1 MAHLDPVPTE
11 MTPGQKSSP
20 VRRQV
25 VWMIVGLSAVGIF
38 AITDPPSGLSQEA
51 WRTVGILLCTVI
63 WWVTEVLPIPV
74 TGMLSFLFFDLTG
87 VISLADAV
95 ESGFGSDMI
104 IFLLGVMALSAAF
117 QVSGLSTRVTRS
129 MLRLSGTR
137 PWAIIGV
144 FFWTSFIISMCI
156 TDVAVVA
163 MMLPPAVAL
172 LRSAHF
178 TPKHSNFGR
187 GLMMA
192 IMFGATQGGACTP
205 AGVSA
210 NVATHSILRETAGI
224 QLSFLDWTLMV
235 MPIFVVLGFVSWW
248 LILRIF
254 PPEVTEVALNLEST
268 EQFANL
274 EQKWGRGEIA
284 TAVIFVLAI
293 VLWLG
298 GPALFGGIDMKL
310 VALLAFVLLFLPGL
324 GVFAKW
330 QIAERDIEWG
340 AILLIVTGVM
350 IGTVA
355 ADTGLA
361 SWFAENALAPFA
373 FFPAFL
379 QPFVINIL
387 VAIDSI
393 PLANLGASA
402 SINVPFAI
410 SYAETF
416 GFSSLSLGMA
426 AGMSAAAHYVLVTQS
441 PSFVLPYA
449 YGFFSFKDFA
459 KIGILVTLLGGL
471 LISVGMWVSPLY

>member
-1 MAHLDPVPTE
+1 MAQVNPVSTEPTLE
-11 MTPGQKSSP
+11 PQKSLL
-20 VRRQV
+20 RHA
-25 VWMIVGLSAVGIF
+25 VWITVGLSSVGIF
-38 AITDPPSGLSQEA
+38 VLTDPPSGLSQEA
-51 WRTVGILLCTVI
+51 WRTLGILLCTVI

-87 VISLADAV
+87 VISLAEAV

-129 MLRLSGTR
+129 MLQLSGTR
-137 PWAIIGV
+137 PWAIVGV
-144 FFWTSFIISMCI
+144 FFWTSFVISMFI

-172 LRSAHF
+172 LNSANF
-178 TPKHSNFGR
+178 TPGKSNFGR
-187 GLMMA
+187 ALMMA

-210 NVATHSILRETAGI
+210 NVATHSILRETASI
-224 QLSFLDWTLMV
+224 HLSFLDWTLMV
-235 MPIFVVLGFVSWW
+235 TPIFVVLGFASWW

-254 PPEVTEVALNLEST
+254 PPEVTEIELNLDST

-274 EQKWGRGEIA
+274 DKKWGRGEIS
-284 TAVIFVLAI
+284 TAVIFGLAI
-293 VLWLG
+293 VLWLAG
-298 GPALFGGIDMKL
+298 SASGIDMKL

-324 GVFAKW
+324 GVFSKW
-330 QIAERDIEWG
+330 RVAERDIEWG

-373 FFPAFL
+373 LFPAFL
-379 QPFVINIL
+379 QPFVINLL

-416 GFSSLSLGMA
+416 GFSTLSLGMA
-426 AGMSAAAHYVLVTQS
+426 AGMSAASHYILVTQS

-459 KIGILVTLLGGL
+459 KIGIVVTLLGGL
-471 LISVGMWVSPLY
+471 LISVGMWISPFF

>member
-1 MAHLDPVPTE
+1 MAQVNPVSTEPTLE
-11 MTPGQKSSP
+11 PQKSLL
-20 VRRQV
+20 RHA
-25 VWMIVGLSAVGIF
+25 VWITVGLSSVGIF
-38 AITDPPSGLSQEA
+38 ALTDPPSGLSQEA
-51 WRTVGILLCTVI
+51 WRTLGILLCTVI

-87 VISLADAV
+87 VISLAEAV

-117 QVSGLSTRVTRS
+117 QVSGLSTRVTHS
-129 MLRLSGTR
+129 MLQLSGTR
-137 PWAIIGV
+137 PWAIVGV
-144 FFWTSFIISMCI
+144 FFWTSFVISMFI

-172 LRSAHF
+172 LNSANF
-178 TPKHSNFGR
+178 TPGKSNFGR
-187 GLMMA
+187 ALMMA

-210 NVATHSILRETAGI
+210 NVATHSILRETASI
-224 QLSFLDWTLMV
+224 HLSFLDWTLMV
-235 MPIFVVLGFVSWW
+235 APIFVVLGFASWW

-254 PPEVTEVALNLEST
+254 PPEVTEIELNLDST

-274 EQKWGRGEIA
+274 DKKWGRGEIS
-284 TAVIFVLAI
+284 TAVIFGLAI
-293 VLWLG
+293 VLWLVG
-298 GPALFGGIDMKL
+298 SVSGIDMKL

-324 GVFAKW
+324 GVFSKW
-330 QIAERDIEWG
+330 RVAERDIEWG

-379 QPFVINIL
+379 QPFVINLL

-416 GFSSLSLGMA
+416 GFSTLSLGMA
-426 AGMSAAAHYVLVTQS
+426 AGMSAASHYILVTQS

-459 KIGILVTLLGGL
+459 KIGIVVTLLGGL
-471 LISVGMWVSPLY
+471 LISVGMWISPFF